1 MEMELSREN
10 RGKALT
16 QHGESSKKSK
26 IVALLAILG
35 VRRQAKLDDEDYKV
49 FASDLE
55 EYELADIEA
64 GLSQIGKR
72 PRDEGETAFPSL
84 GTMLAAIKLARRQRC
99 DRESEEY
106 RRRQD
111 EEDAAKV
118 RAERA
123 AGVWKKTDEEI
134 AKAAQ
139 KISI

>member
-1 MEMELSREN
+1 
-10 RGKALT
+10 
-16 QHGESSKKSK
+16 
-26 IVALLAILG
+26 